1 MRRLGLFCVV
11 GVLLG
16 AAYAAVDEDGFVRIM
31 MDEITFEDAGSG
43 SPQITLIY
51 GDPEQEGFYL
61 LRARFAPGV
70 FSTPHYHST
79 ERHVTVI
86 KGTWY
91 TGTGDE
97 PLADSTAEGIGLIG
111 GQLAAERQH
120 GDGSVIF
127 VREFHAAS
135 SRGSRLW
142 QTGLTLSAA
151 FAGSGV
157 VERAAPNSFA

>member
-91 TGTGDE
+91 TGTGENFDRDDTVGLSPGSYMMHPAGAIHYDGAKDE
-97 PLADSTAEGIGLIG
+97 EVIVEIKGIGP
-111 GQLAAERQH
+111 ATT
-120 GDGSVIF
+120 
-127 VREFHAAS
+127 VRV
-135 SRGSRLW
+135 
-142 QTGLTLSAA
+142 Q
-151 FAGSGV
+151 
-157 VERAAPNSFA
+157 